1 MAFAEKSK
9 EEFLQLSD
17 ENKEEIE
24 TLMDIVINENKEALE
39 EFAKL

>member
-1 MAFAEKSK
+1 MAFTEKSE